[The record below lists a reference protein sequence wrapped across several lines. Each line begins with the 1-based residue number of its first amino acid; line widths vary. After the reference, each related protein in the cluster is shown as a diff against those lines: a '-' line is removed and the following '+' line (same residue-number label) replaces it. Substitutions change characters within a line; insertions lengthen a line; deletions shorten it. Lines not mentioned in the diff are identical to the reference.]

1 MNRTELLL
9 GEDAKKLKN
18 SSAAIFGLGGVGGYC
33 AEFLARAG
41 VGRLALADSDSISE
55 SNLNRQVLALSSTV
69 GRKKTSVCAERI
81 GQINGEIKVE
91 EFDLFYDKNTPF
103 DFSAY
108 DIVLDCID
116 TVTSKVAL
124 ALACRG
130 KSELISCM
138 GTGNKL
144 DPTAF
149 RVAPLEQSSVC
160 PLARGMRRELKKRN
174 VTGVKAVWSTE
185 EARNFPQGEAL
196 ETKGT
201 AGRIAPGS
209 VAFVPSVAG
218 LILAGEIVKDLLAGT
233 GGKEHG

>member
-116 TVTSKVAL
+116 TITSKVAL

-144 DPTAF
+144 KAQFEIADVFET
-149 RVAPLEQSSVC
+149 SVC
-160 PLARGMRRELKKRN
+160 PLARAMRRLLKEAG
-174 VTGVKAVWSTE
+174 VTSLPVVYSREKPQGGVLE
-185 EARNFPQGEAL
+185 EA
-196 ETKGT
+196 
-201 AGRIAPGS
+201 GRHAPAS
-209 VAFVPSVAG
+209 ISYVPAAAAAKMAEYAVTY
-218 LILAGEIVKDLLAGT
+218 LL
-233 GGKEHG
+233 GKR